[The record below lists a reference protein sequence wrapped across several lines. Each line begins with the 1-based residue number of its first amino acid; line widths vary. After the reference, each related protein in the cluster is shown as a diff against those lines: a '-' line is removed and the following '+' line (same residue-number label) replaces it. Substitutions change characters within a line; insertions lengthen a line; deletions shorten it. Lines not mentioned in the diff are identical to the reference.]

1 MTTVLSQTGLRIEQ
15 EKPQNTARYWKICA
29 GVFIIHTILLGVPL
43 LWAALDAFFRPPKV
57 NVFRVKIG
65 PKELS
70 HAPLVGPPERTR
82 PGGGAP
88 APAEPKVTVPRPKPK
103 PKKAKPKKAPKEP
116 KVAVP
121 KPSPRPRPR
130 PVKEPKVVVPRQT
143 ASSSA
148 ARNKPRRSDPP
159 PKQDDG
165 IYHPPQGRG
174 DTAIGGRNFN
184 PNVPLGT
191 RNRGQEKGKE
201 DHRTPGGGLSEEM
214 EAYNRRAGMYLKNVW
229 MQPPKSLLGNQLP
242 AVTIEL
248 EIAPDGRVTG
258 KRILKTSGIA
268 AMDDSARGLLR
279 QLDRMPAPPKATVV
293 QFILQTDD

>member
-1 MTTVLSQTGLRIEQ
+1 MTALLSQTDLRLE
-15 EKPQNTARYWKICA
+15 EERAQNTARYWKICA
-29 GVFIIHTILLGVPL
+29 GVFLIHTILLGVPL

-57 NVFRVKIG
+57 NAFRVKIG

-70 HAPLVGPPERTR
+70 HAPQVGPPERTR
-82 PGGGAP
+82 PGGAP
-88 APAEPKVTVPRPKPK
+88 TPAEPKVTVPRPKPK
-103 PKKAKPKKAPKEP
+103 PKARPKKTPKEP

-121 KPSPRPRPR
+121 RPTPRPRPR

-143 ASSSA
+143 AKTSA
-148 ARNKPRRSDPP
+148 GKSKPPRSTPP
-159 PKQDDG
+159 KKQDDG
-165 IYHPPQGRG
+165 IYHPPKDSG
-174 DTAIGGRNFN
+174 DIAIGGRNFN
-184 PNVPLGT
+184 PNVPIGT

-201 DHRTPGGGLSEEM
+201 DHRTPGGGLTEEM
-214 EAYNRRAGMYLKNVW
+214 ETYNRKAGMYLKNVW
-229 MQPPKSLLGNQLP
+229 MQPPKSLLGDQLP

-248 EIAPDGRVTG
+248 EIASDGRVTG

-268 AMDDSARGLLR
+268 AMDDSAKSLLR